1 MKSINLND
9 IVKVKLT
16 DYGKY
21 VFYHRYDVLN
31 TYCGREVIKP
41 HYPVED
47 PNGFVE
53 FQLHDLMNLYGHY
66 LVAGA
71 PNQVIE
77 NNRIYICEE
86 DLEDCNEPKNKNEE
100 NETGTG
106 VV

>member
-1 MKSINLND
+1 MKKINLND

-21 VFYHRYDVLN
+21 VFYHRYDVTN
-31 TYCGREVIKP
+31 TYYGREVIHP

-66 LVAGA
+66 LVDGV
-71 PNQVIE
+71 PNLVIE
-77 NNRIYICEE
+77 NNSVYICEE
-86 DLEDCNEPKNKNEE
+86 YLEDCDEPKNKDEE
-100 NETGTG
+100 NETEAG